1 MRITNITI
9 NTIQES
15 IYNHNEIKDE
25 NCTITTSYKKSNSQS
40 KLYKNLNINL
50 CLAK

>member
-15 IYNHNEIKDE
+15 IYSHNEIKDE
-25 NCTITTSYKKSNSQS
+25 NCTITISYKKSNLQS
-40 KLYKNLNINL
+40 KLYKNLNIN
-50 CLAK
+50 